1 MEAVT
6 EFMPRYPI
14 IALEVVGPA
23 AMFTRPDTGATPI
36 SYPVPTYSAAKGMF
50 EAVAWW
56 SSVYIRPT
64 RVEIC
69 RPIRYERYIT
79 NYGGPLRKPDQIK
92 RNNNYQ
98 LIATILVEVHYRI
111 YAEVKGKK
119 RSGTKDPAKV
129 LWERFNERLA
139 NGQTYYTPCLGWKE
153 FVPSYFGPIRER
165 DEDGNSIEPD
175 KTVNVGIPSLLH
187 SMWKHR
193 KLQPIFRQNVEI
205 KEGVMLYEE
214 GNPHAK

>member
-1 MEAVT
+1 MHS
-6 EFMPRYPI
+6 YPN

-23 AMFTRPDTGATPI
+23 AMFTRPDTGATPL

-50 EAVAWW
+50 EAIAWW
-56 SSVYIRPT
+56 KSVYIRPT

-69 RPIRYERYIT
+69 RPVRYERYIT

-98 LIATILVEVHYRI
+98 LIATILVDVHYRI

-119 RSGTKDPAKV
+119 RSGTRDHVKE

-139 NGQTYYTPCLGWKE
+139 NGQTYYTPAWAGRSLCQAISGRYARKT
-153 FVPSYFGPIRER
+153 
-165 DEDGNSIEPD
+165 
-175 KTVNVGIPSLLH
+175 KTVITFKFITIYDILCLHGKEAPRWLVYGSLTC
-187 SMWKHR
+187 S
-193 KLQPIFRQNVEI
+193 PARQSSSI
-205 KEGVMLYEE
+205 
-214 GNPHAK
+214 